1 MNSYKPSLITLKN
14 HLSFMKNSKSLLAI
28 LALVVGASSLT
39 ACKKTKVT
47 EKDGIEYTYVKEGNE
62 KAPNGE
68 FLLYNLKITTS
79 SDSVIFST
87 ADNPF
92 PGYLK
97 VDDTMPINNGMDE
110 IFLGLRKGD
119 SITLESNVKTIFG
132 ENFPP
137 PLKEDDQVKVRLG
150 AFEIMNEEAIQA
162 YFEKVMAAEDEK
174 KAERAKERLIEE
186 DKIIQDYIKEKGL
199 EAQKTE
205 SGLYYVIEEEGTGDR
220 VAPGATMSVD
230 YAGYLID
237 GTLFD
242 TSIES
247 IARDNNM
254 FNEGRPYE
262 PLPVTVGMGQVI
274 PGWDEGLLLLK
285 KGSKGKF
292 LIPSPLA
299 YGENGAGAMIPAN
312 SVLVFDVDVADVQ

>member
-1 MNSYKPSLITLKN
+1 
-14 HLSFMKNSKSLLAI
+14 MKNSKSLLAI
-28 LALVVGASSLT
+28 LALLVGASTLT
-39 ACKKTKVT
+39 SCKKTKVT
-47 EKDGIEYTYVKEGNE
+47 EKDGIEYTYIKEGNE
-62 KAPNGE
+62 KAPNRE
-68 FLLYNLKITTS
+68 FLLYNLEISTA

-87 ADNPF
+87 ANNPF
-92 PGYLK
+92 PGYVQVNDSL
-97 VDDTMPINNGMDE
+97 PINNGMEE
-110 IFLGLRKGD
+110 IFSGLRKGD

-132 ENFPP
+132 DNFPP
-137 PLKEDDQVKVRLG
+137 SLKEEDVVKVRLG

-162 YFEKVMAAEDEK
+162 YYEKLMAAEEVK
-174 KAERAKERLIEE
+174 REERAKERLVEE
-186 DKIIQDYIKEKGL
+186 DKIIQNYIKEKGL
-199 EAQKTE
+199 DAQKTE
-205 SGLYYVIEEEGTGDR
+205 SGLYYVIEEEGTGDP
-220 VAPGATMSVD
+220 VTPGTTMTVD
-230 YAGYLID
+230 YAGYLLD

-247 IARDNNM
+247 IAKENNM
-254 FNEGRPYE
+254 FKEERPYA

-285 KGSKGKF
+285 KGSKCKF

>member
-1 MNSYKPSLITLKN
+1 M
-14 HLSFMKNSKSLLAI
+14 AI
-28 LALVVGASSLT
+28 LALLVGASTLT
-39 ACKKTKVT
+39 SCKKTKVT
-47 EKDGIEYTYVKEGNE
+47 ENDGIEYTYVKEGNE

-68 FLLYNLKITTS
+68 FLLYNLEISTA

-87 ADNPF
+87 ANSPF
-92 PGYLK
+92 PGYVQVNDSL
-97 VDDTMPINNGMDE
+97 PINNGMEE
-110 IFLGLRKGD
+110 IFSGLRKGD
-119 SITLESNVKTIFG
+119 SITLESNVKIIFG
-132 ENFPP
+132 DNFPP
-137 PLKEDDQVKVRLG
+137 SLKEEDVVKVRLG

-162 YFEKVMAAEDEK
+162 YYEKVMAAEDVKRE
-174 KAERAKERLIEE
+174 ERAKERLVEE

-199 EAQKTE
+199 NAQKTE
-205 SGLYYVIEEEGTGDR
+205 SGLYYVIEVEGTGEP
-220 VAPGATMSVD
+220 VTPGTTMTVD
-230 YAGYLID
+230 YAGYLLD

-247 IARDNNM
+247 VAKENNM
-254 FNEGRPYE
+254 FNENRPDGYA
-262 PLPVTVGMGQVI
+262 PLPVSVGMGQVI

-299 YGENGAGAMIPAN
+299 YGENGAGAMIPPN

>member
-1 MNSYKPSLITLKN
+1 
-14 HLSFMKNSKSLLAI
+14 MKNSKSLLAL
-28 LALVVGASSLT
+28 LALVVGASTLT
-39 ACKKTKVT
+39 SCKKTKVT

-62 KAPNGE
+62 KAANGE
-68 FLLYNLKITTS
+68 YLLYNLLISTE
-79 SDSVIFST
+79 SDSVLYST

-92 PGYLK
+92 PGYIP
-97 VDDTMPINNGMDE
+97 VNDSATINNGMDE

-119 SITLESNVKTIFG
+119 SIAFESTAKTIFG
-132 ENFPP
+132 DNFPP
-137 PLKEDDQVKVRLG
+137 FLKGEDVVKVRLG

-162 YFEKVMAAEDEK
+162 YFEKVMAAEDVKRE
-174 KAERAKERLIEE
+174 ERAKERIVEE
-186 DKIIQDYIKEKGL
+186 EKIIQEYIAEKGL
-199 EAQKTE
+199 DAQKTE
-205 SGLYYVIEEEGTGDR
+205 SGLYYVIEEEGTGEP
-220 VAPGATMSVD
+220 VAPGANMQVD
-230 YAGYLID
+230 YAGYLLD

-247 IARDNNM
+247 VAKENDM
-254 FNEGRPYE
+254 FNENRQGGYV

-274 PGWDEGLLLLK
+274 PGWDEGLLLLR

-292 LIPSPLA
+292 IIPSPLA

>member
-1 MNSYKPSLITLKN
+1 
-14 HLSFMKNSKSLLAI
+14 MKNSNSLLAI
-28 LALVVGASSLT
+28 LALLVSASTLT
-39 ACKKTKVT
+39 SCKKTKVT

-68 FLLYNLKITTS
+68 FLLYNLQILTAT
-79 SDSVIFST
+79 DSVIYST

-92 PGYLK
+92 PGYLQAN
-97 VDDTMPINNGMDE
+97 DSMPVSNGMDE

-119 SITLESNVKTIFG
+119 SIAFESNAKIIFG
-132 ENFPP
+132 DNFPP
-137 PLKEDDQVKVRLG
+137 FMKEDDVVKVRLG

-162 YFEKVMAAEDEK
+162 YFEKVMAAEEVK
-174 KAERAKERLIEE
+174 KAERAAERIIEE

-205 SGLYYVIEEEGTGDR
+205 SGMYYVIEEEGTGEP
-220 VAPGATMSVD
+220 VTPGTTMTVD
-230 YAGYLID
+230 YAGYLLD

-242 TSIES
+242 TSIE
-247 IARDNNM
+247 AVAKENNM
-254 FNEGRPYE
+254 FNENRPGGYT
-262 PLPVTVGMGQVI
+262 PLAVSVGMGQVI

-312 SVLVFDVDVADVQ
+312 SVLVFDVDVAEVQ